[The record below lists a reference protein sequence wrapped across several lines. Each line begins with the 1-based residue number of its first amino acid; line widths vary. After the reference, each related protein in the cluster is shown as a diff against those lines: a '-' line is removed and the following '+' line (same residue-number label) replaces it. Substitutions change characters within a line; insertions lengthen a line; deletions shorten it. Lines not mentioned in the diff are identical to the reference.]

1 MRAITSDCHCHKQHQ
16 QQLLQGCSPQES
28 LESLLQLWCT
38 FNDCYPADLWKT
50 FFSKTPWEGPNAAV
64 HFSPKSTNVSA
75 FWARMSLLR
84 ANRGGWWWSVRP
96 SKHWILESN
105 FPTNW
110 WEWKL
115 FLLQWRKWKLWHFS
129 LRTLSLSRVHFLLC
143 GIFLYWCEHPS
154 VLFGL
159 RSSNSAYFG

>member
-1 MRAITSDCHCHKQHQ
+1 MRAITSDCHCHKQHP
-16 QQLLQGCSPQES
+16 QLLQRRSTQES
-28 LESLLQLWCT
+28 LESLLQNSGALLMIAI
-38 FNDCYPADLWKT
+38 PDLSKT
-50 FFSKTPWEGPNAAV
+50 FFSKTPWEEGPNAV
-64 HFSPKSTNVSA
+64 HFSPKSTNVESA

-84 ANRGGWWWSVRP
+84 ANRGLLVIRP

-110 WEWKL
+110 WEWKS
-115 FLLQWRKWKLWHFS
+115 FLYWRKWKLWHFS

-154 VLFGL
+154 VVLL
-159 RSSNSAYFG
+159 WLCSSVWFW